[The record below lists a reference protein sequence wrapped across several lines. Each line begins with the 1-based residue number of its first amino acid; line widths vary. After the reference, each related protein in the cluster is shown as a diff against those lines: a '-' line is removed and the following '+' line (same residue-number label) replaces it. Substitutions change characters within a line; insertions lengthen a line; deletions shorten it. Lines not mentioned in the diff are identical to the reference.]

1 MGLFSTWVLG
11 KSFEVPVQK
20 KLPSPS
26 VIMNTQPPLLYL
38 ESVVFHFNGK
48 PTAAVL
54 FVSTGGF
61 EVDATLITDH
71 EKSWTPIPEARS
83 STNTGLALGRNFSE
97 QNTEG
102 L

>member
-1 MGLFSTWVLG
+1 M
-11 KSFEVPVQK
+11 QK
-20 KLPSPS
+20 ELPSPS
-26 VIMNTQPPLLYL
+26 VIMNIQSPPPYL

-48 PTAAVL
+48 PTAAAL

-61 EVDATLITDH
+61 EVDAILITDR

-83 STNTGLALGRNFSE
+83 STNTGLALGGYFSE
-97 QNTEG
+97 QNTDG

>member
-11 KSFEVPVQK
+11 KSFEDPVQK

-26 VIMNTQPPLLYL
+26 VIVSVQSPPVYL
-38 ESVVFHFNGK
+38 ESVVFHLNGK
-48 PTAAVL
+48 PTAAAL

-61 EVDATLITDH
+61 EVDAILITDR

>member
-1 MGLFSTWVLG
+1 MLG
-11 KSFEVPVQK
+11 KSFEDPVQE

-26 VIMNTQPPLLYL
+26 VIMSVQSPPVYL

-48 PTAAVL
+48 PTAAAL

-61 EVDATLITDH
+61 EVDAILITDR

>member
-11 KSFEVPVQK
+11 KCFEVPVK
-20 KLPSPS
+20 RKIPFPS
-26 VIMNTQPPLLYL
+26 VIMNIQPPPLYL
-38 ESVVFHFNGK
+38 EGMVFHFNGK
-48 PTAAVL
+48 PTAAAL

-61 EVDATLITDH
+61 EVDAILITDR

-83 STNTGLALGRNFSE
+83 STNTGLGLGRNFSE